1 MRVRIPPPAP
11 ARTNG
16 KITMPFLILV
26 LAYLLGS
33 IPTAYIAGRLV
44 KGRDIREMGDGNMGA
59 QNAFY
64 ELGPRIGVTV
74 GIIDASKGALVI
86 LIAQAANLSQIAVLL
101 TGAAAVFG
109 HNWPIFLNLRGGRGE
124 STTIGILLVLVTQ
137 PMLITGA
144 LAAAVLIRSKN
155 VVLSSAALFIPLPL
169 VCWWLGVSGLLT
181 AYSVGLPCLVA
192 LTHYTRARQRIVRP
206 A

>member
-1 MRVRIPPPAP
+1 
-11 ARTNG
+11 
-16 KITMPFLILV
+16 MPYLIVV

-33 IPTAYIAGRLV
+33 IPTAYVAGRIT

-59 QNAFY
+59 QNAFH

-74 GIIDASKGALVI
+74 GIIDASKGALAI

-155 VVLSSAALFIPLPL
+155 VVLSSATLFIPLPL

-181 AYSVGLPCLVA
+181 AYSIGLPCLVA